1 MGMTNRQKVETYLKA
16 DSVNRVL
23 SKTVILSL
31 LVLYNLHRTSTD
43 IIQLLLISN
52 SFTCTLQ
59 FLRKLKEGSSP

>member
-1 MGMTNRQKVETYLKA
+1 MGMTNRQKVQTYLKA

-31 LVLYNLHRTSTD
+31 LVRYNLHSTD